1 MRKFNFIRSLSNCS
15 ITTDAVQPF
24 NMQTV
29 TEDFVTTDNFTPSF
43 ENSTS
48 SMFTRVD
55 YVKPVDEYDI
65 VATGRWI
72 FRNSWKFV
80 VPPGLF
86 GNLMVILATL
96 KMKPFNSTSLFML
109 SLASVDLS
117 VNIFRIPFKLI
128 VHLYSTTSCRVMWY
142 LYNVFPVYSNYI
154 LFFWTLERVIAV
166 QFPLRAGDWCTVKRT
181 AIVVIA
187 TGIFSF
193 AIMLPY
199 PIAIVGNPPGVC
211 RYYDDMVDFM
221 LDVWRIIDSSVFVF
235 IPMIVI
241 FLSNVL
247 IINRLYQSTKRH
259 KKMTSSEDAKKR
271 REKEQRNT
279 TITLISVCVAFLLLH
294 MPLAVYNLT
303 NNTFFDTNDQERIA
317 NWAFVNMFGMSLME
331 VQNSVNFYLYFLT
344 GRRYRQFTFS
354 ILFPC
359 RKGSIEQNKIATKTA
374 STDVSGSSMPQ

>member
-1 MRKFNFIRSLSNCS
+1 MATVRPD
-15 ITTDAVQPF
+15 T
-24 NMQTV
+24 MQNV
-29 TEDFVTTDNFTPSF
+29 TEDFTMTYNFTRSV

-48 SMFTRVD
+48 IMLTQGAH
-55 YVKPVDEYDI
+55 VKHFLEYDI
-65 VATGRWI
+65 IVTGRWI
-72 FRNSWKFV
+72 FRNSWKVV

-86 GNLMVILATL
+86 GNLMIILATL

-128 VHLYSTTSCRVMWY
+128 VHLYSTPSCRVMWY

-166 QFPLRAGDWCTVKRT
+166 QFPLQAGKWCTIKRT
-181 AIVVIA
+181 AIIVIG

-199 PIAIVGNPPGVC
+199 PIAYVVRPTGVGCTTHENM
-211 RYYDDMVDFM
+211 RDFM
-221 LDVWRIIDSSVFVF
+221 FDVWHKVDSSVFIF

-241 FLSNVL
+241 FFSNVV
-247 IINRLYQSTKRH
+247 IIIRLYQSTKRH
-259 KKMTSSEDAKKR
+259 RQMTSSEEAKKR
-271 REKEQRNT
+271 REKEQKNA
-279 TITLISVCVAFLLLH
+279 TITLVSVCVAFFLLH
-294 MPLAVYNLT
+294 MPLAAYNLYSDKV
-303 NNTFFDTNDQERIA
+303 FDTDDQESIA
-317 NWAFVNMFGMSLME
+317 NWGFVNMFGLSLME

-344 GRRYRQFTFS
+344 GRRYRRFTYN

-359 RKGSIEQNKIATKTA
+359 RRGSVQQSKTATKTA
-374 STDVSGSSMPQ
+374 STGVSGSPMPD

>member
-1 MRKFNFIRSLSNCS
+1 MA
-15 ITTDAVQPF
+15 TGAVQPDTME
-24 NMQTV
+24 NV
-29 TEDFVTTDNFTPSF
+29 TEAFITTDNFTGSF

-48 SMFTRVD
+48 NLFTQGA
-55 YVKPVDEYDI
+55 YVKNFLDYDI
-65 VATGRWI
+65 IATGQWM

-80 VPPGLF
+80 IPPGLF
-86 GNLMVILATL
+86 GNLMIIVATL

-128 VHLYSTTSCRVMWY
+128 RDLYSTTSCRVMWY

-181 AIVVIA
+181 ANVVIA

-193 AIMLPY
+193 AIMLPWS
-199 PIAIVGNPPGVC
+199 IAIVGRPTGVGC
-211 RYYDDMVDFM
+211 TYRDDMVDFM
-221 LDVWRIIDSSVFVF
+221 LDAWRKIDSSVFVF

-241 FLSNVL
+241 FCSNVL
-247 IINRLYQSTKRH
+247 ITIRLYQSTKRH
-259 KKMTSSEDAKKR
+259 RQMTSSEEAKKR

-279 TITLISVCVAFLLLH
+279 TITLVSVCVAFFLLH
-294 MPLAVYNLT
+294 IPLAAYNLVM
-303 NNTFFDTNDQERIA
+303 DTVHKTTDQEKIA
-317 NWAFVNMFGMSLME
+317 NWEFLNLFGLSMME

-359 RKGSIEQNKIATKTA
+359 RKGSVEQSKTTAKTA
-374 STDVSGSSMPQ
+374 STGVSGSSMSD